1 MEPVVV
7 DGIEGSKGLACP
19 PSTLLEILVKHLFP
33 ASCVDAGRVRYPPV
47 EVEQDGVVPVAG
59 DQTSAAGLSHRS
71 LSSYQGT
78 LLCYAGNHLECLVRR
93 SLPSATHLALV
104 DERPVPNLHGGHLPV
119 VTEDTKG
126 TGIEQE
132 MLTGARGQPDPA
144 GCQHAQ
150 YMPMG
155 EQRDVPVDCARTA
168 YHAVN
173 AGSHLF
179 RCFAT
184 RASIPEHEPT

>member
-19 PSTLLEILVKHLFP
+19 PSTPLEILVKHLFP
-33 ASCVDAGRVRYPPV
+33 ASCVDAGRVRYHPV

-78 LLCYAGNHLECLVRR
+78 LLCYAGNHLECLV
-93 SLPSATHLALV
+93 SPALPSATHLALV

-132 MLTGARGQPDPA
+132 MLTAAPRHPHPPA
-144 GCQHAQ
+144 SHHPQ
-150 YMPMG
+150 YIPITD
-155 EQRDVPVDCARTA
+155 QRD
-168 YHAVN
+168 
-173 AGSHLF
+173 
-179 RCFAT
+179 
-184 RASIPEHEPT
+184 I

>member
-7 DGIEGSKGLACP
+7 DGIEGSKGWTCP

-33 ASCVDAGRVRYPPV
+33 ASCVDAGRVRYHPV
-47 EVEQDGVVPVAG
+47 EVEQDGVVSVAG

-71 LSSYQGT
+71 LSCYQGT
-78 LLCYAGNHLECLVRR
+78 LLCYAGNHLECLV
-93 SLPSATHLALV
+93 SPALPSATHLALV
-104 DERPVPNLHGGHLPV
+104 DERPVPNLHCGHLPV

-132 MLTGARGQPDPA
+132 MLTGTRGQPDPA

-155 EQRDVPVDCARTA
+155 EQRDVPVDRSEEHT
-168 YHAVN
+168 
-173 AGSHLF
+173 SELQSPDHLVC
-179 RCFAT
+179 RLLL
-184 RASIPEHEPT
+184 